1 MRAEGSSVYNDPSVV
16 HSSSPRPGLH
26 HLLPH
31 PRHLPVLRLQKYHL
45 ALFIMSAYAIPTM
58 SLSYEDH
65 RRLFTVLPPS
75 LHKII
80 SATPARIYQA
90 ALQSSDKDW
99 QYTGMKGIL
108 VFGCDNR
115 SRLSPSN
122 PGFYDGGSFWFKL
135 VDCRKGKLLWQ
146 HQLQDILEY
155 EADKPFFHA
164 FTVKVRPHLR
174 VALCGVAR
182 D

>member
-1 MRAEGSSVYNDPSVV
+1 
-16 HSSSPRPGLH
+16 
-26 HLLPH
+26 
-31 PRHLPVLRLQKYHL
+31 
-45 ALFIMSAYAIPTM
+45 MSAYAIPTM